1 MSPKVIVSCHRLDK
15 RWDKFLT
22 KNCFLSKYEKNI
34 IIQSE
39 ISYLFRF
46 LSSKEAFMSTIPV
59 ALQQPNALAF
69 SHMGFYVRDL
79 ERMARF
85 YKEVMCFTETDRGD
99 LGPVQL
105 IFLSRDPSEHHQ
117 LVLATG
123 RPSDVSFSVINQMSF
138 RVPDL
143 ATLKLVHDRVKTDP
157 GVTELLCA
165 THGNA
170 VSIYFRDPEGNR
182 LEVFMDT
189 PWYCEQPLREPID
202 LDQSD
207 EAVMAAA
214 EALAR
219 SRPKFRSR
227 AQWVAE
233 MEQLMGYKA

>member
-1 MSPKVIVSCHRLDK
+1 M
-15 RWDKFLT
+15 
-22 KNCFLSKYEKNI
+22 
-34 IIQSE
+34 QS
-39 ISYLFRF
+39 
-46 LSSKEAFMSTIPV
+46 IP
-59 ALQQPNALAF
+59 ALLLQPNALAF

-79 ERMARF
+79 EHMARF

-99 LGPVQL
+99 LGVVQL
-105 IFLSRDPSEHHQ
+105 VFLSRDPSEHHQ

-143 ATLKLVHDRVKTDP
+143 ATLKAVHARVDAAP
-157 GVTELLCA
+157 DVTELLCA

-202 LDQSD
+202 LSQSD
-207 EAVMAAA
+207 QAILARA
-214 EALAR
+214 EAIAR
-219 SRPKFRSR
+219 SRPRFQPR
-227 AQWVAE
+227 AQWRAE
-233 MEQLMGYKA
+233 MARRMGYAEGA

>member
-1 MSPKVIVSCHRLDK
+1 MS
-15 RWDKFLT
+15 
-22 KNCFLSKYEKNI
+22 
-34 IIQSE
+34 
-39 ISYLFRF
+39 
-46 LSSKEAFMSTIPV
+46 SS
-59 ALQQPNALAF
+59 LAQRNSLVF
-69 SHMGFYVRDL
+69 SHMGFYVRDI

-85 YKEVMCFTETDRGD
+85 YKDVMCFFQTDRGL
-99 LGPVQL
+99 LGAVEL
-105 IFLSRDPSEHHQ
+105 IFLSRDPTEHHQ
-117 LVLATG
+117 IVLASG
-123 RPSDVSFSVINQMSF
+123 RPVDLNFSVINQISL

-143 ATLKLVHDRVKTDP
+143 ATLREVHRRAQADAD
-157 GVTELLCA
+157 VTELVCA

-182 LEVFMDT
+182 LEVFMDM

-202 LDQSD
+202 LAQSD

-227 AQWVAE
+227 VQWVSE

>member
-1 MSPKVIVSCHRLDK
+1 MPHPFSQRNSLV
-15 RWDKFLT
+15 
-22 KNCFLSKYEKNI
+22 
-34 IIQSE
+34 
-39 ISYLFRF
+39 
-46 LSSKEAFMSTIPV
+46 
-59 ALQQPNALAF
+59 F

-79 ERMARF
+79 ARMARF
-85 YKEVMCFTETDRGD
+85 YKDVLCFFETDSGD

-105 IFLSRDPSEHHQ
+105 VFLSRDPSEHHQ
-117 LVLATG
+117 IVLASG
-123 RPSDVSFSVINQMSF
+123 RPADPGFSLINQISL

-143 ATLKLVHDRVKTDP
+143 PTLKEMRRRVAAEPD
-157 GVTELLCA
+157 VTELVSA

-182 LEVFMDT
+182 LEVFMDM

-207 EAVMAAA
+207 EAVLAAA

-227 AQWVAE
+227 AEWVAE
-233 MEQLMGYKA
+233 MTQRMGYA